1 MATIFRAPASIKQPS
16 FSEFMKDGK
25 YDREGHAKA
34 EEQYLAELKAFLLS
48 RKRGKNVG
56 EIVQFPCAD
65 SYAQYMVAS
74 MRPLELVHIPLGD
87 AWDYPYINR
96 LNATDIQN
104 KIDQQQALN
113 KLFKKGS

>member
-1 MATIFRAPASIKQPS
+1 MATIFRAPESIKVPS
-16 FSEFMKDGK
+16 FSKYYKDGK
-25 YDREGHAKA
+25 YDREGHNQA
-34 EEQYLAELKAFLLS
+34 EEQYLADLKEFLLS
-48 RKRGKNVG
+48 RKRGKNIG
-56 EIVQFPCAD
+56 EVVQFPCAD

-87 AWDYPYINR
+87 AWDYPYISR
-96 LNATDIQN
+96 LTATDIQN